1 MPRVLII
8 AYGNPMRSDHGLA
21 WRAADQLDRKFAG
34 TKTAAE
40 VEIMRCHQ
48 LAPELAEVVTR
59 SESVIFLDAA
69 ADAGRNPGELRC
81 EKILLPGGAS
91 SFSHQLSPSAVLAL
105 SRQLYGATPRAYVM
119 TLSGECFDHGES
131 LSLPVEAAMPEL
143 VARTEALVQQLLSEP
158 FPPDFR
164 KP

>member
-8 AYGNPMRSDHGLA
+8 AYGNPMRSDDGLA

-81 EKILLPGGAS
+81 EKVLLPGGES
-91 SFSHQLSPSAVLAL
+91 SFSHQLSPECRARAFPTTLRCDSARLCHDIDGRML
-105 SRQLYGATPRAYVM
+105 
-119 TLSGECFDHGES
+119 
-131 LSLPVEAAMPEL
+131 
-143 VARTEALVQQLLSEP
+143 
-158 FPPDFR
+158 
-164 KP
+164 